1 MKSEF
6 LYHLQ
11 NNILPYWQNQ
21 MTDPRGGLYGRRDG
35 DGTLFPDAPKGA
47 ILHGRALWTFAAA
60 YRMTGR
66 AEYLAEAQR
75 LKRYII
81 DHFVDNEFGGVYWSL
96 NADGTPL
103 DTRKQFYALGFV
115 LYGMSE
121 LVRAAGDEEALQ
133 LSCALYHCI
142 ETHSRDR
149 AWGGY
154 MEAAA
159 RDWQEIADMRLSDK
173 DANEKKT
180 MNTHLHIIEPYTNLY
195 RVWPDES
202 LRATLKDLLNLFLD
216 TIEDA
221 RTHHLGLFF
230 NEKWERQDEFVSY
243 GHDIEASWLL
253 LETAQVLDD
262 AALLNKT
269 LVHTRAIAL
278 EALKALQPDG
288 SMIYERRADGT
299 LDMERHWWVQAEAVI
314 GQVYLYRFHHM
325 EEALDGARRTWQYI
339 RENLIDPAGEW
350 YWSRM
355 PDGSINRRDDHAGF
369 WKCPYHNGRMCMEVA
384 ACLE

>member
-1 MKSEF
+1 
-6 LYHLQ
+6 
-11 NNILPYWQNQ
+11 
-21 MTDPRGGLYGRRDG
+21 
-35 DGTLFPDAPKGA
+35 
-47 ILHGRALWTFAAA
+47 
-60 YRMTGR
+60 
-66 AEYLAEAQR
+66 
-75 LKRYII
+75 
-81 DHFVDNEFGGVYWSL
+81 
-96 NADGTPL
+96 
-103 DTRKQFYALGFV
+103 
-115 LYGMSE
+115 
-121 LVRAAGDEEALQ
+121 
-133 LSCALYHCI
+133 
-142 ETHSRDR
+142 
-149 AWGGY
+149 

-230 NEKWERQDEFVSY
+230 NEKWERQDEIVSY

-253 LETAQVLDD
+253 LETAQVLGD

-269 LVHTRAIAL
+269 LIHTRAIAL

-339 RENLIDPAGEW
+339 KENLIDPAGEW

-355 PDGSINRRDDHAGF
+355 LDGSINRRDDHAGF